1 MLSFPISGSLP
12 ELTEKPPGAMMITHE
27 RAVLAEK
34 QRIEGDSAKNKPDGL
49 FLARQFVPE
58 RHKLL

>member
-34 QRIEGDSAKNKPDGL
+34 QRIKEIVTCRSEFTTTPENSAGT
-49 FLARQFVPE
+49 
-58 RHKLL
+58 